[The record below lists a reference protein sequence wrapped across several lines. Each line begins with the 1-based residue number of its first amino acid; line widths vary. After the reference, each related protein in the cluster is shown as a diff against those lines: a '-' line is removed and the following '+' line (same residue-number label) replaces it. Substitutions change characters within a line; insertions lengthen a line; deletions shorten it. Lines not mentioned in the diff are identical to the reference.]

1 MRSRRLAW
9 GLALL
14 AVAALF
20 GICAGCLW
28 AWQEQLWAAGE
39 VVYFIVSCTTL
50 VFWGLLLSGLSAA
63 AGLVCLIRPML
74 MRITR
79 KPARVFVRI
88 LVYLCVGSAFLMW
101 LYFWLVSGAIS
112 IAATYHKVTAETGE
126 SVVVAKPGFDPASFD
141 VYAPTSAV
149 VFERIKGINGVAE
162 SGRFVPE
169 NCTLARQD
177 ADLILSCANDVTILP
192 NTAN

>member
-14 AVAALF
+14 AVAAGF

-28 AWQEQLWAAGE
+28 AWQEQLWAAGK
-39 VVYFIVSCTTL
+39 VVYFIVSGTTL

-63 AGLVCLIRPML
+63 AGLWCLIRPML

-88 LVYLCVGSAFLMW
+88 LVYLCVGSAFLVW
-101 LYFWLVSGAIS
+101 LYFWFISGAIS
-112 IAATYHKVTAETGE
+112 IAATYHKVTADTGE
-126 SVVVAKPGFDPASFD
+126 SVVVVKPGFDPASFD
-141 VYAPTSAV
+141 IYVPKSAV
-149 VFERIKGINGVAE
+149 VFERIKGISGVAE
-162 SGRFVPE
+162 SGRFVPDH
-169 NCTLARQD
+169 CTLAKQD
-177 ADLILSCANDVTILP
+177 ADLILNCTNDVTILP